1 MRFLG
6 GPRSPALT
14 REGLG
19 WIIEAEREH
28 GYGLWATILRAGGA
42 FIGRCGL
49 IVQDVEGVTEHEI
62 AYQLGREWWGKGY
75 ATEAAAGIRDH
86 ARSRLGFDR
95 LVSLIDP
102 ENAASKAV
110 ALRIG
115 MQHERDLTFEGRPT
129 SLFSL
134 QNRGQAPILQG
145 SA

>member
-1 MRFLG
+1 VDHRGRAPARLRPLG
-6 GPRSPALT
+6 DDPP
-14 REGLG
+14 
-19 WIIEAEREH
+19 
-28 GYGLWATILRAGGA
+28 
-42 FIGRCGL
+42 GRR
-49 IVQDVEGVTEHEI
+49 
-62 AYQLGREWWGKGY
+62 LGREWWGKGY

-115 MQHERDLTFEGRPT
+115 MQHERDLTFAGRPT
-129 SLFSL
+129 SLFAL